1 MVFFQMLCADDNIC
15 SFGFL
20 KLSAVLEVVLD
31 YSYPP
36 LAEICAAT
44 YDACLP
50 PIPEAALGPSVSE
63 FNLAP

>member
-1 MVFFQMLCADDNIC
+1 MVFFQMLCANDNIC

-20 KLSAVLEVVLD
+20 KLLALEVVLG

-50 PIPEAALGPSVSE
+50 PTPEAALGPSASE